1 MLDELAMVYQVV
13 KRSNSAFAALRDDD
27 RRYFRPSIVVMLL
40 ASIVYTGLDL
50 ATPELAGQQIGD
62 VVTIPGSAILG
73 SVIAAGT
80 IYIIGR
86 GLGGNKSWRKVF
98 TVIFYAEIIWIP
110 VAAASLLLSLSSS
123 VPSLSLQAVVG
134 TVALAAVVWGVIVLV
149 KAIKVLNGF
158 GTAKAFGILIL
169 SVVVHLIWI
178 IPLILIYQLV
188 ENAPAMNPL
197 A

>member
-1 MLDELAMVYQVV
+1 MLNELAMVYQVV
-13 KRSNSAFAALRDDD
+13 MRPNSTFATFRDDD
-27 RRYFRPSIVVMLL
+27 RRYFLPSIVVMLL
-40 ASIVYTGLDL
+40 ASIVYTGLNL
-50 ATPELAGQQIGD
+50 ATPEAGQQTGD
-62 VVTIPGSAILG
+62 VIIPGSTILG

-80 IYIIGR
+80 IYVIGR
-86 GLGGNKSWRKVF
+86 GFGGNKSWRKVF

-123 VPSLSLQAVVG
+123 LPSLSLQAVVG
-134 TVALAAVVWGVIVLV
+134 TVALAAVVWSVIVIV
-149 KAIKVLNGF
+149 KAVKVLNGF

-178 IPLILIYQLV
+178 IPLILIFQLV
-188 ENAPAMNPL
+188 ENAPALNPL